1 MVQSDLEA
9 PISGASRQAKYGSAP
24 PGQESRRGP
33 RQYAAVAAIVGVALV
48 AIACFVYNHPSG
60 PVFMESAAEKALKL
74 EMSKRKYDSAKQR
87 VAKLHSEFDKL
98 KSQLEGQV
106 QSLDTARGDL
116 VSQIKSAEG
125 VPVKAA
131 EAKDSVDDF
140 ANADL
145 DFGDDKMLAHHV
157 VHHHRAVRGHHNL
170 DTTAPFVTHLRDA
183 ASALAAAGTTN
194 DAADAA
200 KHALSYTQQV
210 ASRVGDLADQSEKQ
224 AEKIV
229 DAARL
234 TQEAKD
240 AMRAALEQS
249 SQIVDYNT
257 HAAQAV
263 AQDSGFVTTAAQTI
277 SGYLH
282 NIFHDSQAVHQ
293 AAVAAVK
300 HMNDDVTAAD
310 HAVSEIEAD
319 AREAYDVLTHISAAD
334 KAATGFAK
342 HARAAAVTAATAANG
357 ALKGERAAMVGGLKA
372 ISSAHSAKAG
382 AQAAMEYARAAQ
394 AAVHPYVYGQAPANY
409 GTMSPQASVVDPGA
423 AAAAG
428 APVAEAKELVDSVVV
443 LMQQLTN
450 ALETNG
456 HDCDKVRQIL
466 TYYQA
471 QMARYHVEGQ
481 GLAGNLN
488 EEDMSLIEQ
497 YAQTQV
503 GAFAGNLEA
512 AVRTTASTCNL
523 PVSAFIPDA
532 SIGIDEASSTLAKD
546 PMAVKA
552 KVLKSELRGIAAARQ
567 AMDANRA
574 HKSAKKQ
581 AAAKIDS
588 AVAAEQRRIQEL
600 RKQVAS
606 LKAEKARLHQQK

>member
-1 MVQSDLEA
+1 MA
-9 PISGASRQAKYGSAP
+9 
-24 PGQESRRGP
+24 
-33 RQYAAVAAIVGVALV
+33 
-48 AIACFVYNHPSG
+48 
-60 PVFMESAAEKALKL
+60 
-74 EMSKRKYDSAKQR
+74 
-87 VAKLHSEFDKL
+87 
-98 KSQLEGQV
+98 
-106 QSLDTARGDL
+106 TA
-116 VSQIKSAEG
+116 
-125 VPVKAA
+125 
-131 EAKDSVDDF
+131 
-140 ANADL
+140 
-145 DFGDDKMLAHHV
+145 
-157 VHHHRAVRGHHNL
+157 

-183 ASALAAAGTTN
+183 ASVLAAAGTTN

-319 AREAYDVLTHISAAD
+319 AQEAYDVLTHISAAD
-334 KAATGFAK
+334 RAATGFAK
-342 HARAAAVTAATAANG
+342 HARAAAVTAAAAANG

-372 ISSAHSAKAG
+372 IASAHSAKAG

-394 AAVHPYVYGQAPANY
+394 ASVHPYIYGGAPTDY
-409 GTMSPQASVVDPGA
+409 GSMPAQPEVAAGA
-423 AAAAG
+423 MAG

-471 QMARYHVEGQ
+471 QMGRYHVEGQ
-481 GLAGNLN
+481 GLAGKLT
-488 EEDMSLIEQ
+488 EEDMNLIEQ

-512 AVRTTASTCNL
+512 AVRVTATTCSL

-532 SIGIDEASSTLAKD
+532 SIGIEEKAEPAS
-546 PMAVKA
+546 MKA
-552 KVLKSELRGIAAARQ
+552 RTHLLAARNSMQ
-567 AMDANRA
+567 HVAAQKIA
-574 HKSAKKQ
+574 KSTV
-581 AAAKIDS
+581 AAKSIDA
-588 AVAAEQRRIQEL
+588 AVAAEQHRIQEL
-600 RKQVAS
+600 RQQVLE
-606 LKAEKARLHQQK
+606 LKAEKARLHQA